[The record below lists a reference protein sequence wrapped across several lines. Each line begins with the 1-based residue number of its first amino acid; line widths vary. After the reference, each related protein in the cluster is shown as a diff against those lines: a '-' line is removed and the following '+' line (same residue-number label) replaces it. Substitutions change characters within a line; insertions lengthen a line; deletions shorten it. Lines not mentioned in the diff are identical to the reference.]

1 MIKQWTRYGSGCYR
15 FQCQEGRLNILVR
28 NVSYSCSYS
37 GQEIP
42 VELVEEDS
50 AGESWLHT
58 GSVVCPDCG
67 EVCGDC
73 RAASEASEDH
83 LDKREDLGD
92 CFLQADNDAGN
103 LLIGFLKEFGGSG
116 FNLG

>member
-15 FQCQEGRLNILVR
+15 FQCQEGRVNILVR

-50 AGESWLHT
+50 GGESWLHT
-58 GSVVCPDCG
+58 GSVVCSACSQ
-67 EVCGDC
+67 VCEDC
-73 RAASEASEDH
+73 REDSEPENH
-83 LDKREDLGD
+83 LDKRENLGD

>member
-15 FQCQEGRLNILVR
+15 FQCQEGRVNIVVR
-28 NVSYSCSYS
+28 NVSFSCSYT

-50 AGESWLHT
+50 EGERWLHT
-58 GSVVCPDCG
+58 GSVVCPECSQFCD
-67 EVCGDC
+67 DC
-73 RAASEASEDH
+73 RADTETEDH
-83 LDKREDLGD
+83 LDKRENLGD